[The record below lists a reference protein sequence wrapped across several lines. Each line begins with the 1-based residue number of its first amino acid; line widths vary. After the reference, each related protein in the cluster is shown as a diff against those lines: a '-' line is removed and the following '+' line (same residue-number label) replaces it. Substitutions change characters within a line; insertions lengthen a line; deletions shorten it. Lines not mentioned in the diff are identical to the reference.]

1 MKQPHDH
8 RHHQPHLH
16 HLQPDSLEPGNVAD
30 MHHVGHHNGLM
41 EEHGLPGDR
50 DSGLSTEGSQQSE
63 PPEEELMTISV
74 SQEVKRF
81 QQEINKVA
89 IENTRFHHWK
99 KTRAPVGPLHSQ
111 HTVARRSASFESLV
125 EVANPMLDPKIS
137 SIREEQPPPCLP
149 PRSKFTSQDSLLSA
163 PALPPRSKTSK
174 RVSYAPQEATV
185 LGSPPDSNLVDLH
198 NKSLERRQRQ
208 IFPSTHMA
216 PNEPPAEEERELAGK
231 EEEHKKV
238 ALREEENEEP
248 VLPSVRQL
256 ASRFQVFVCICIC
269 ISLSISISISTC
281 FQVFNSLHHQAS
293 LTFGTNPLKSFSSFC
308 EIQIPLKF

>member
-1 MKQPHDH
+1 M
-8 RHHQPHLH
+8 
-16 HLQPDSLEPGNVAD
+16 
-30 MHHVGHHNGLM
+30 
-41 EEHGLPGDR
+41 PGDR

-99 KTRAPVGPLHSQ
+99 KTRAPVGKLQKSQ
-111 HTVARRSASFESLV
+111 HTVVRRSASFESLV
-125 EVANPMLDPKIS
+125 ETQVANPNSKTS
-137 SIREEQPPPCLP
+137 EEEAPPCLP
-149 PRSKFTSQDSLLSA
+149 PRSRFTSQDSLLAQA

-185 LGSPPDSNLVDLH
+185 LGSPPESNLDLY

-208 IFPSTHMA
+208 IFPGTHMA
-216 PNEPPAEEERELAGK
+216 PSEPPTEDEMEPEKKEERDLIGASRD
-231 EEEHKKV
+231 EESG
-238 ALREEENEEP
+238 EP

-256 ASRFQVFVCICIC
+256 ASRFQVIF
-269 ISLSISISISTC
+269 L
-281 FQVFNSLHHQAS
+281 FLH
-293 LTFGTNPLKSFSSFC
+293 
-308 EIQIPLKF
+308 

>member
-1 MKQPHDH
+1 M
-8 RHHQPHLH
+8 
-16 HLQPDSLEPGNVAD
+16 
-30 MHHVGHHNGLM
+30 
-41 EEHGLPGDR
+41 PGDR

-99 KTRAPVGPLHSQ
+99 KTRVPVGSVQSQ

-125 EVANPMLDPKIS
+125 EVANPMLDPKD
-137 SIREEQPPPCLP
+137 EQVAPPCLP
-149 PRSKFTSQDSLLSA
+149 PRSKFTSQDSLLAA

-185 LGSPPDSNLVDLH
+185 LGSPPESNLVLDLH

-208 IFPSTHMA
+208 IFPGTHMA
-216 PNEPPAEEERELAGK
+216 PSEPPTEEEREAFQEDEGEK
-231 EEEHKKV
+231 RTS
-238 ALREEENEEP
+238 REEESEEP

-256 ASRFQVFVCICIC
+256 ASRFQVNF
-269 ISLSISISISTC
+269 
-281 FQVFNSLHHQAS
+281 
-293 LTFGTNPLKSFSSFC
+293 
-308 EIQIPLKF
+308 

>member
-1 MKQPHDH
+1 M
-8 RHHQPHLH
+8 
-16 HLQPDSLEPGNVAD
+16 
-30 MHHVGHHNGLM
+30 HNGGMM
-41 EEHGLPGDR
+41 EEHGMPGDR

-99 KTRAPVGPLHSQ
+99 KTRAPVGSLQSQ
-111 HTVARRSASFESLV
+111 HTVVRRSASFESLV
-125 EVANPMLDPKIS
+125 ETQVGNPMLDSK
-137 SIREEQPPPCLP
+137 REEQPPPCLP
-149 PRSKFTSQDSLLSA
+149 PRSRFTSQDSLLAA

-185 LGSPPDSNLVDLH
+185 LGSPPDSNLVLDLH

-208 IFPSTHMA
+208 IFPGTHMA
-216 PNEPPAEEERELAGK
+216 PSEPPAEEEREPAQKGD
-231 EEEHKKV
+231 EERV
-238 ALREEENEEP
+238 SREEECGEP

-256 ASRFQVFVCICIC
+256 ASRFQVIFLLLHQFLALGSDNKLHNLASFVIMDI
-269 ISLSISISISTC
+269 
-281 FQVFNSLHHQAS
+281 VHA
-293 LTFGTNPLKSFSSFC
+293 
-308 EIQIPLKF
+308 

>member
-1 MKQPHDH
+1 MSQSHIYKSFHFSCPCPILHLLPPFNSEVQDCSESQRGSDGGAGRRRLKPAHDH
-8 RHHQPHLH
+8 PNHHHQ
-16 HLQPDSLEPGNVAD
+16 HLQPDSLEPGSGAD
-30 MHHVGHHNGLM
+30 MHNGEHHHSGMM
-41 EEHGLPGDR
+41 EEHGMPGDR

-99 KTRAPVGPLHSQ
+99 KTRAPLGSLQSQ

-125 EVANPMLDPKIS
+125 EVANPMLDSRS
-137 SIREEQPPPCLP
+137 SSNSREEQPPPCLP
-149 PRSKFTSQDSLLSA
+149 PRSRFTSQDSLLAA

-185 LGSPPDSNLVDLH
+185 LGSPPESNLMLDLH

-208 IFPSTHMA
+208 IFPGTHMA
-216 PNEPPAEEERELAGK
+216 PSEPPTEEEREPGQEK
-231 EEEHKKV
+231 EEGEG
-238 ALREEENEEP
+238 ALREEESGEP

-256 ASRFQVFVCICIC
+256 ASRFQV
-269 ISLSISISISTC
+269 
-281 FQVFNSLHHQAS
+281 
-293 LTFGTNPLKSFSSFC
+293 SSS
-308 EIQIPLKF
+308 

>member
-1 MKQPHDH
+1 
-8 RHHQPHLH
+8 
-16 HLQPDSLEPGNVAD
+16 
-30 MHHVGHHNGLM
+30 
-41 EEHGLPGDR
+41 
-50 DSGLSTEGSQQSE
+50 
-63 PPEEELMTISV
+63 MTISV

-256 ASRFQVFVCICIC
+256 ASRFQVIFLLLHQFLTLGSDKKLHNLASFVIMDI
-269 ISLSISISISTC
+269 
-281 FQVFNSLHHQAS
+281 VHA
-293 LTFGTNPLKSFSSFC
+293 
-308 EIQIPLKF
+308 